1 MKEINCSLDFR
12 IDYHNI
18 ISFSL
23 ERLIFVTDSGFE
35 RIIRFAIKDYLK

>member
-1 MKEINCSLDFR
+1 MKEIDFNFS
-12 IDYHNI
+12 IYHHNI

-23 ERLIFVTDSGFE
+23 ERVIFVTDSGFE